1 MDIIKKEIERK
12 RKQIEETNLLIT
24 QLQHPPFGHYLLISQ
39 WREGRKSQCANA
51 NFKVKDKKFF
61 RRGDLEAYQREQYW
75 KIYNEKHAKKFSA
88 PSTSIIDQFRSVEE
102 NSNLPENGGSLQP
115 QLSPEEVLS
124 SCVYVLLVFTCRSF
138 QVIRKLRDRNAPIRL
153 FGEND
158 FDAFKRLRTL
168 EVDLPDVETGFRND
182 LQAAMDQ
189 VDEDFLKE
197 IIAGQDADKRHDAV
211 VEDETIT
218 FNELQFILQKWGR
231 ELNSRPM
238 DEKRSST
245 GKFALATYTQTREYL
260 NPLFKKL
267 KTKMCLPDI
276 REHLVNIT
284 LCLLKRDY
292 IQANNCYME
301 MAIGNAPWPVGV
313 TASGI
318 HKRPGSEKLYVRNV
332 AHVLN
337 DELQRKYIQKT
348 MDHELN
354 ESELGTKKYWDN
366 IYEMERKNFEGH
378 GDIGEI
384 WVKLF
389 KNSNASKNCQV
400 RRYNSAELRAFGDS
414 MYPLIKNDQ
423 VILALPVIPNNV
435 NRGDVVICRDPSK
448 PNEYLVKR
456 ITAISGDIVRDKK

>member
-1 MDIIKKEIERK
+1 MDIIRKEIERK
-12 RKQIEETNLLIT
+12 RKQIEETNL
-24 QLQHPPFGHYLLISQ
+24 
-39 WREGRKSQCANA
+39 
-51 NFKVKDKKFF
+51 VKDKKFF

-75 KIYNEKHAKKFSA
+75 KNYNEKHAKKLPA
-88 PSTSIIDQFRSVEE
+88 PSTSIIDQFRTKDED
-102 NSNLPENGGSLQP
+102 SNQPENDESLQP
-115 QLSPEEVLS
+115 QLSLEE
-124 SCVYVLLVFTCRSF
+124 
-138 QVIRKLRDRNAPIRL
+138 VIRKLRDRNAPIRL
-153 FGEND
+153 FGETD
-158 FDAFKRLRTL
+158 LDAFRRLRTL

-189 VDEDFLKE
+189 VDEDFLNE

-218 FNELQFILQKWGR
+218 FNELQEAMEKELGKGNHERDSDLIHQFFSFILQKWGR

-267 KTKMCLPDI
+267 KTKTCLPDI

-337 DELQRKYIQKT
+337 DELQRKYIQGIKRLMT
-348 MDHELN
+348 
-354 ESELGTKKYWDN
+354 
-366 IYEMERKNFEGH
+366 R
-378 GDIGEI
+378 
-384 WVKLF
+384 
-389 KNSNASKNCQV
+389 CQV
-400 RRYNSAELRAFGDS
+400 YFAT
-414 MYPLIKNDQ
+414 
-423 VILALPVIPNNV
+423 
-435 NRGDVVICRDPSK
+435 DPSK
-448 PNEYLVKR
+448 CVEYR
-456 ITAISGDIVRDKK
+456 GIGHD